1 MHADKCDCN
10 AICRQLSYW
19 LADNSV
25 ISMLSVRCLFCIVYF
40 FGLKSI
46 KKLLLDSVFV
56 FFRLKCVIKQ
66 SLDSVF
72 VICIFINVSVR
83 VISLACSSAD
93 NSYRDIDNFVYH
105 KIMFFERN
113 ANLDNFIIYKAPAH
127 HIWLILHCILL
138 KTPWSQGKLAE
149 AFYRISL

>member
-105 KIMFFERN
+105 KIMCF
-113 ANLDNFIIYKAPAH
+113 LKGMLIWITLSFIKPL
-127 HIWLILHCILL
+127 HI
-138 KTPWSQGKLAE
+138 TYG
-149 AFYRISL
+149 